1 MPLLLPSLLPEH
13 ENDDKIQERR
23 SQFSCPLAL
32 SPLSTIPNMQN
43 LKIVGSSCWGGKE
56 GGVANNGWRES
67 PRITSYFMHTH
78 SNSTVGARSTAAS
91 FENTSRQGKK
101 KRAISIRGQN
111 FSRFCAQI

>member
-23 SQFSCPLAL
+23 SQFSCPL
-32 SPLSTIPNMQN
+32 PSTIHNMQN